1 MARRYDSAESAK
13 LLLEASGIEFAE
25 NGIGGARID
34 KIADRAGVNKASIYT
49 YFGNKEDLFAAV
61 LEARL
66 GELARQVVVR
76 SEDVPGYVGELFDFL
91 CEHPEVVRLYEQE
104 GLHYAPA
111 DAPDFE
117 SRERYH
123 QDRVALVR
131 EAAQGEDRDAE
142 SIFLSLISM
151 AYWFIAAPQVV
162 RMVFGPLD
170 EAEIRSRYR
179 AQLVETAKRVIR
191 AD

>member
-13 LLLEASGIEFAE
+13 LLLEAAGVEFALK
-25 NGIGGARID
+25 GIGGARVD

-61 LEARL
+61 LRGRL
-66 GELARQVVVR
+66 GELAREVVVR
-76 SEDVPGYVGELFDFL
+76 SEDVPAYVGELFDFL
-91 CEHPEVVRLYEQE
+91 CEHAEVVRLYEHE
-104 GLHYAPA
+104 AMHYAA
-111 DAPDFE
+111 EDAPDFA
-117 SRERYH
+117 SRETYH

-131 EAAQGEDRDAE
+131 EAAQGEDPDAE
-142 SIFLSLISM
+142 SIFLSLIAM

-162 RMVFGPLD
+162 RMVYGPLD
-170 EAEIRSRYR
+170 DAEVKKRYR
-179 AQLVETAKRVIR
+179 AQIVETARRVIR